1 MRELEDAAAAAAA
14 VAAENGDQLG
24 EMKRKDG
31 WRERGREGGWEG
43 GREEEKAGGSDPFT
57 QCGRVARA
65 FGYFGTI
72 TEFTESLI
80 L

>member
-1 MRELEDAAAAAAA
+1 M
-14 VAAENGDQLG
+14 
-24 EMKRKDG
+24 
-31 WRERGREGGWEG
+31 G